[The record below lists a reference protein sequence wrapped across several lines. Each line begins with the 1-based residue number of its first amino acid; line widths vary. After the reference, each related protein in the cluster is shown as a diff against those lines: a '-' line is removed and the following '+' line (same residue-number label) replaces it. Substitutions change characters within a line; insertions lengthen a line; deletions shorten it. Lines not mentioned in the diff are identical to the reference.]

1 MKRLLATLLRA
12 IRPRAVSGP
21 HRYVL
26 DAARFLRLR
35 RCAGTELVCASGE
48 LWITQEGSPDDVVLQ
63 PGQRWQVPDGQ
74 PVLVGAFGAGMAQ
87 LMVPTRPRVMRA

>member
-1 MKRLLATLLRA
+1 MRRLLAALARA
-12 IRPRAVSGP
+12 IRPRAAAGL
-21 HRYVL
+21 HRYAL
-26 DAARFLRLR
+26 DTARFLRLR

-74 PVLVGAFGAGMAQ
+74 PVLVGAFGAALAQ
-87 LMVPTRPRVMRA
+87 LRVPRLQSLRR